1 MLKFVGDPEFEKPNP
16 SLEFLVSLP
25 KMDEMAT

>member
-16 SLEFLVSLP
+16 PLEFLVSLP